1 MNSTTASKIIT
12 DKDLIY
18 IATEFE
24 NDGIDQVPGN
34 EVTWVSTSLLRQ

>member
-1 MNSTTASKIIT
+1 MMNSITALKMFT

-34 EVTWVSTSLLRQ
+34 EVT